1 MPMYLDPKNLKHNIL
16 PFAIK
21 VEKPRFSLILGAL
34 SLQTTPPT
42 PPKKKIDKI
51 YFTQFSAFT
60 LLTPPKKL
68 EKFNALVCY

>member
-1 MPMYLDPKNLKHNIL
+1 MPMYLDPKNLKHNML

-21 VEKPRFSLILGAL
+21 LAKPRFSLILGAFP
-34 SLQTTPPT
+34 LQKPLP
-42 PPKKKIDKI
+42 PPKKKFDKI

-60 LLTPPKKL
+60 LLTPRKKL